1 MDGLDLDPI
10 HSDYGFRAI
19 ELVAPENYLTYFMG
33 HCFIF
38 KCKVCKCKVSQMSEQ
53 YSIEIDGDSK
63 LKISNIISYNNINI
77 GIINT
82 TWSN

>member
-1 MDGLDLDPI
+1 
-10 HSDYGFRAI
+10 
-19 ELVAPENYLTYFMG
+19 MG

>member
-1 MDGLDLDPI
+1 
-10 HSDYGFRAI
+10 
-19 ELVAPENYLTYFMG
+19 
-33 HCFIF
+33 
-38 KCKVCKCKVSQMSEQ
+38 MSEQ